1 MLVIIIAKMSIMPN
15 KKTLNFIKF
24 ILIFFLLLAVSMP
37 SIYADVKPPAAETA
51 SVQTT
56 DGDAVKDS
64 DSSSVLSSLYA
75 KYAVLLDADT
85 GRVLLGKNETQAAP
99 NASTTKIMT
108 CIIALEY
115 GDAKLCCTTSKYAA
129 SMPDVQLNAA
139 SGEVFV
145 LHDLLYSLMLKSH
158 NDTAVIIAENVACNY
173 IFHVRLGQLEDTGAL
188 LSGKDFTFI
197 PEGGFDSSFLS
208 NITTEQSKLLV
219 SVFTGL
225 MNEKATQLGCTDTH
239 FITPNGLDAEDE
251 NGVHSTTAR
260 DLATIMS
267 YCIQNPEFLSITETP
282 SYSFTS
288 QKRDSS
294 GALSGSGKSYAVS
307 NANAFL
313 NMYENIISG
322 KTGFTGDAGYC
333 YICAYKDS
341 DRTFVVAL
349 LACGWPNNKTYKW
362 HDAKQLLNWARQHC
376 MPSDIL
382 GDDFRLKDIRIG
394 NGLSDHSGVCI
405 HETLSML
412 LADTEQVN
420 VVINVPEYMEAPVTS
435 GQQVGDVSVYIND
448 LLYKTVPAYATD
460 NVIRKDF
467 LYYLKQTA
475 NRLLFVDK

>member
-24 ILIFFLLLAVSMP
+24 ILIFFLLLAISLP
-37 SIYADVKPPAAETA
+37 SIYADTKPADAETA
-51 SVQTT
+51 AQTT
-56 DGDAVKDS
+56 AADSAKDL
-64 DSSSVLSSLYA
+64 DSSGVLSSLYA
-75 KYAVLLDADT
+75 RYAVLLDADT

-115 GDAKLCCTTSKYAA
+115 GDADLCCTTSKYAA

-139 SGEVFV
+139 SGEVFI

-173 IFHVRLGQLEDTGAL
+173 IFHVRSGQLEDTGEL
-188 LSGKDFTFI
+188 LSGKDLAFV
-197 PEGGFDSSFLS
+197 PDGGFDSSFLS
-208 NITTEQSKLLV
+208 SITTEQSKLLV

-225 MNEKATQLGCTDTH
+225 MNQKAVLLGCTDTH

-251 NGVHSTTAR
+251 NGVHSTTAK

-267 YCIQNPEFLSITETP
+267 YCIQNPEFLSVTQTP

-288 QKRDSS
+288 QKRDTA

-341 DRTFVVAL
+341 DRTFIVAL

-376 MPSDIL
+376 MPSDIISA
-382 GDDFRLKDIRIG
+382 DFRMNDIRIG

-405 HETLSML
+405 QETLSML
-412 LADTEQVN
+412 LSDTDQVN
-420 VVINVPEYMEAPVTS
+420 VVVNVPEYMEAPVS
-435 GQQVGDVSVYIND
+435 AGQQVGDVSVYIND
-448 LLYKTVPAYATD
+448 SLYQTIPAFATD
-460 NVIRKDF
+460 DVIRKDF
-467 LYYLKQTA
+467 FYYLKQAA
-475 NRLLFVDK
+475 NRLLFIDK